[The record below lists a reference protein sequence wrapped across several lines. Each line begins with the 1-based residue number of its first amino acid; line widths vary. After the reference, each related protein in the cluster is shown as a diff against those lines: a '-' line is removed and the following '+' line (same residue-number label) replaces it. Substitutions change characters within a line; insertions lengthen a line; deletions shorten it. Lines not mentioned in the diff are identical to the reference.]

1 MIIGTF
7 LLLITFIRFYISYTF
22 TKENNTSPQV
32 NNNTPISLDNLRLAK
47 TEKGNIIIVIA
58 YDYKE
63 QKCVVGKFDM
73 KLLKFTLGKLPV
85 ESLYI
90 YSLSQMK
97 SLTTEKSD
105 SNGDIRGGLGYLM
118 NTGIPFH
125 KDWGLFDWTK
135 VSKSNKTSDKE
146 NTEKGMMD
154 VVVLVP
160 PHLSVGSSSTS
171 IPISSIDKDHKK
183 SQ

>member
-1 MIIGTF
+1 MDNYLRMMLVICVFLIIG
-7 LLLITFIRFYISYTF
+7 ISIYRRYTF
-22 TKENNTSPQV
+22 PKSIKRK
-32 NNNTPISLDNLRLAK
+32 ISLDNLRLAK

-90 YSLSQMK
+90 YSLTQME
-97 SLTTEKSD
+97 SLTIEKSD

-135 VSKSNKTSDKE
+135 VSKSNKSSDKE

-160 PHLSVGSSSTS
+160 PHLSDGSSAS
-171 IPISSIDKDHKK
+171 ISISSVDKDHKK

>member
-1 MIIGTF
+1 MVIC
-7 LLLITFIRFYISYTF
+7 LLLIVGTCVYRRYTLPNPLN
-22 TKENNTSPQV
+22 K
-32 NNNTPISLDNLRLAK
+32 PISLDNLRLAK

-90 YSLSQMK
+90 YSLTQMK
-97 SLTTEKSD
+97 SLTTEKRD

-118 NTGIPFH
+118 NTGIPVSYTH
-125 KDWGLFDWTK
+125 LTLPTK
-135 VSKSNKTSDKE
+135 RIV
-146 NTEKGMMD
+146 
-154 VVVLVP
+154 
-160 PHLSVGSSSTS
+160 
-171 IPISSIDKDHKK
+171 
-183 SQ
+183 